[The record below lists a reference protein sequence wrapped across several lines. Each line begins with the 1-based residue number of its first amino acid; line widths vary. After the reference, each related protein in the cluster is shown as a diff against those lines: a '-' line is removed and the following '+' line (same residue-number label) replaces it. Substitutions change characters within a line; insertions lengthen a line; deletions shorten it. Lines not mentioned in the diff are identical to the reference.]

1 MESSLQLVLHPR
13 NHDTLI
19 LGLRGHDE
27 ILRAAVGPV
36 SQAHHRAAPMLLE
49 ALALWHQ
56 QPLRVVLS
64 VDSDQTSSCLGLSD
78 GFGFGYR
85 TLHYQVEVV
94 EREAGCPAKRLGGVA
109 DFRGLRRLA
118 TGRSR

>member
-1 MESSLQLVLHPR
+1 METLFQLVLHPR
-13 NHDTLI
+13 DHDTLI
-19 LGLRGHDE
+19 LGLRGRDE
-27 ILRAAVGPV
+27 ILRAALGHP

-78 GFGFGYR
+78 GFGFGHR

-94 EREAGCPAKRLGGVA
+94 ERDEGCPAKRLGGVA

>member
-1 MESSLQLVLHPR
+1 VENLFQLVLHPR
-13 NHDTLI
+13 DHDTLI
-19 LGLRGHDE
+19 LGLRGRDE
-27 ILRAAVGPV
+27 ILRAALGHP
-36 SQAHHRAAPMLLE
+36 SQTHHRAAPMLLE

-78 GFGFGYR
+78 GFGVGHR

-94 EREAGCPAKRLGGVA
+94 ERDAGCPAKRLGGIA